1 MPVLPVRT
9 EVFCLALAVCK
20 DGCALVFR
28 SVLPGCG
35 AHILAGITPR
45 NCAHSFRISVKT
57 ISEALADGRLEAILA
72 PERER
77 AKAARLR
84 LMREKDW
91 L

>member
-1 MPVLPVRT
+1 MRMLPVRAQ
-9 EVFCLALAVCK
+9 VFCLALAVFE
-20 DGCALVFR
+20 DGRTLVFR

-77 AKAARLR
+77 AKAERLQ
-84 LMREKDW
+84 LLREKAW

>member
-1 MPVLPVRT
+1 M
-9 EVFCLALAVCK
+9 
-20 DGCALVFR
+20 
-28 SVLPGCG
+28 CG
-35 AHILAGITPR
+35 FSNLGE
-45 NCAHSFRISVKT
+45 KT